1 MYRAEQEGA
10 GPPSLPPGLPPA
22 PPPGPPP
29 GPADLPSGPPGSGEQ
44 PVPAPEAPGRTVSL
58 AAPRLA
64 PPPPRRPW
72 LAFLSV
78 SLMAAV
84 VGSFLLWAWQAQLEE
99 VTRGNGRVIPSSKEQ
114 VIQSLEPG
122 VLTALLVKEGDRV
135 DRGQVLIRM
144 DDTRASALYREL
156 QGKVAALSA
165 QAARLRAEAYGE
177 ALKFPSEAGALPAL
191 IRRETET
198 FNARRKALEEGADSL
213 KRGIALLDR
222 EIEIIDPLVARGLVS
237 EVEALRLKRQRNDLA
252 LQLADRQNRYRA
264 DAAGELNKVEA
275 ELAQTRE
282 TANARADSY
291 RRTELRS
298 PMKGT
303 VKSIRVTTL
312 GGVISQGQDL
322 MQIVPIED
330 TLVVE
335 AFVKP
340 ADVAF
345 LRPGQKAVVKLSAYD
360 YAVYGGLEGTVEFIS
375 PDTLRDER
383 RGALAG
389 AGAPDPDET
398 GAFYRVLIRTPV
410 TGLRAPD
417 GSDLQILPGMTATVE
432 MLAGHKTVLQYL
444 LKPLNRAGQGM
455 RER

>member
-1 MYRAEQEGA
+1 MYRAEHDGA
-10 GPPSLPPGLPPA
+10 A
-22 PPPGPPP
+22 PPPGGPPTLPPGPPEPPGPALPSGGLPAPMPPP
-29 GPADLPSGPPGSGEQ
+29 GPTVTL
-44 PVPAPEAPGRTVSL
+44 AP
-58 AAPRLA
+58 PRLA

-78 SLMAAV
+78 SLLAAM
-84 VGSFLLWAWQAQLEE
+84 VGGFLLWAWQAKLEE

-135 DRGQVLIRM
+135 ERGQVLIRM
-144 DDTRASALYREL
+144 DDTRVSALFREL

-177 ALKFPSEAGALPAL
+177 ALKFPPETNALPAL
-191 IRRETET
+191 VRRETET
-198 FNARRKALEEGADSL
+198 FNARRKALDEGAESL
-213 KRGIALLDR
+213 RRGIALLDR
-222 EIEIIDPLVARGLVS
+222 EIEIVDPLVSRGLVS

-252 LQLADRQNRYRA
+252 LQLTDRQNRYRA

-303 VKSIRVTTL
+303 VKSIRVTTI
-312 GGVISQGQDL
+312 GGVISQGQEL

-360 YAVYGGLEGTVEFIS
+360 YAIYGGLDGTVEFIS

-389 AGAPDPDET
+389 AGGADPDET
-398 GAFYRVLIRTPV
+398 GAFYRVLIRTPAS
-410 TGLRAPD
+410 GLRAPD
-417 GSDLQILPGMTATVE
+417 GSELPILPGMTATVE

>member
-10 GPPSLPPGLPPA
+10 GPPGPPPGPPGLPPG
-22 PPPGPPP
+22 PPGLPP
-29 GPADLPSGPPGSGEQ
+29 GPPGSGDL
-44 PVPAPEAPGRTVSL
+44 PVPVPEAPGLTVTL
-58 AAPRLA
+58 AALRLA

-78 SLMAAV
+78 SLLAGV

-135 DRGQVLIRM
+135 ERGQVLIRM

-191 IRRETET
+191 VRRETET
-198 FNARRKALEEGADSL
+198 FNARRKALDEGAESL

-222 EIEIIDPLVARGLVS
+222 EIEIVDPLVARGLVS

-360 YAVYGGLEGTVEFIS
+360 YALYGGLEGTVEFIS

-389 AGAPDPDET
+389 AGAADPDET
-398 GAFYRVLIRTPV
+398 GAFYRVLIRTPA

-417 GSDLQILPGMTATVE
+417 GTELQILPGMTATVE